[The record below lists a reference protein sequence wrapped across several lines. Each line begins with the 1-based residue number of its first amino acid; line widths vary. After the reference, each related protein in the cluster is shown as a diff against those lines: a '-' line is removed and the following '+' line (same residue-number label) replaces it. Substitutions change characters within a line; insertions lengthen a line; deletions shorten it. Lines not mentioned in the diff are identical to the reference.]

1 MGELSQTIISGL
13 VSFGLMVFLLP
24 FGLKVL
30 KEIQVGQKIREDG
43 PKSHLSKEGIPTM
56 GGVLFWPVLLV
67 TTFSLGRIN
76 PFLIW
81 TLLVT
86 AGFTLIGGQD
96 DYFKIKQSRSL
107 GLKARQKIL
116 FMVLLSGLVGTYIF
130 FFHPGGSILLIPWS
144 GGEID
149 LGWLIIPFIILVY
162 LASANAVNLI
172 DGLDG
177 LAAGVTGIILIGF
190 AILSLFQQEITGAI
204 IAGSGAGLCLG
215 FLWFNCHPAG
225 VFMGDTGSLMLGS
238 LLASLAVFQQMSL
251 FLLILGGLLVIVTLS
266 VIIQVIYFRLTGG
279 KRIFKMSPLHHHFEL
294 SGWPESH
301 VVIRFWLVAVI
312 FTLLGIWGGL

>member
-1 MGELSQTIISGL
+1 LSQTIISGL

-30 KEIQVGQKIREDG
+30 KKIQVGQKIREDG
-43 PKSHLSKEGIPTM
+43 PESHLSKEGIPTM

-116 FMVLLSGLVGTYIF
+116 FMVLLSGLVGIYIF

-149 LGWLIIPFIILVY
+149 LGWIIIPFIILVY

-204 IAGSGAGLCLG
+204 IAASGAGLCLG

-294 SGWPESH
+294 SGWPESQ
-301 VVIRFWLVAVI
+301 VVIRFWLVAAI
-312 FTLLGIWGGL
+312 FTLLGIWGGV

>member
-1 MGELSQTIISGL
+1 MSQTIISGL

-30 KEIQVGQKIREDG
+30 KKIQVGQKIREDG
-43 PKSHLSKEGIPTM
+43 PESHLSKEGIPTM

-116 FMVLLSGLVGTYIF
+116 FMVLLSGLVGIYIF

-149 LGWLIIPFIILVY
+149 LGWIIIPFIILVY
-162 LASANAVNLI
+162 LAAANAVNLI

-204 IAGSGAGLCLG
+204 IAASGAGLCLG

-294 SGWPESH
+294 SGWPESQ
-301 VVIRFWLVAVI
+301 VVIRFWLVAAI
-312 FTLLGIWGGL
+312 FTLLGIWGGV

>member
-1 MGELSQTIISGL
+1 MSQTIISGL

-30 KEIQVGQKIREDG
+30 KKIQVGQKIREDG
-43 PKSHLSKEGIPTM
+43 PESHLSKEGIPTM

-116 FMVLLSGLVGTYIF
+116 FMVLLSGLVGIYIF

-149 LGWLIIPFIILVY
+149 LGWIIIPFIILVY

-204 IAGSGAGLCLG
+204 IAASGAGLCLG

-294 SGWPESH
+294 SGWPESQ
-301 VVIRFWLVAVI
+301 VVIRFWLVAAI
-312 FTLLGIWGGL
+312 FTLLGIWGGV

>member
-1 MGELSQTIISGL
+1 MSQTIISGL

-43 PKSHLSKEGIPTM
+43 PESHLSKEGIPTM

-116 FMVLLSGLVGTYIF
+116 FMVLLSGLVGIYIF

-149 LGWLIIPFIILVY
+149 LGWIIIPFIILVY
-162 LASANAVNLI
+162 LAAANAVNLI

-204 IAGSGAGLCLG
+204 IAASGAGLCLG

-294 SGWPESH
+294 SGWPESQ
-301 VVIRFWLVAVI
+301 VVIRFWLVAAI
-312 FTLLGIWGGL
+312 FTLLGIWGGV